1 MTETVPGRLSGRRA
15 QAARNDQ
22 LILDSA
28 RAVFI
33 ADPGAPITAV
43 AKHAGVGISALY
55 SRYGSKEE
63 LLRKLC
69 TEGLNTFVAET
80 EAALADDRDHW
91 TVLSSYMRRL
101 ADADTSSMTVALA
114 GTFTPTE
121 EMFALAARSGQLLSE
136 LVDRVSDVLRPG
148 VGAHDLSVITELVA
162 SIKNPDAERT
172 RELRHRYL
180 AMILDGLRASG
191 SDPLDP
197 LPGAPPTWQEI
208 SDRWQPAPAGPRPP
222 SARLPPER
230 PERGTLPAAEVRASA
245 SAPFPAAAP
254 FPAVPPRAAL
264 AGRSGPGRRERGW

>member
-1 MTETVPGRLSGRRA
+1 MTETTPERLSGRRA

-33 ADPGAPITAV
+33 ADPAAPITAV

-63 LLRKLC
+63 LLRTLC
-69 TEGLNTFVAET
+69 SDGLDVFVAET
-80 EAALADDRDHW
+80 ETALADDRDHW
-91 TVLSSYMRRL
+91 TVLTSYLRRL
-101 ADADTSSMTVALA
+101 VDADTSSMTVALA

-121 EMFALAARSGQLLSE
+121 DMFTQATRGEQLLRE

-162 SIKNPDAERT
+162 SVKNPDARRT

-180 AMILDGLRASG
+180 A
-191 SDPLDP
+191 
-197 LPGAPPTWQEI
+197 
-208 SDRWQPAPAGPRPP
+208 
-222 SARLPPER
+222 
-230 PERGTLPAAEVRASA
+230 
-245 SAPFPAAAP
+245 
-254 FPAVPPRAAL
+254 
-264 AGRSGPGRRERGW
+264 

>member
-1 MTETVPGRLSGRRA
+1 MTESRPAPLSGRRA

-33 ADPGAPITAV
+33 ADPAAPITAV

-69 TEGLNTFVAET
+69 TDGLETFVAET

-91 TVLSSYMRRL
+91 TVLTSYMRRL

-121 EMFALAARSGQLLSE
+121 EMFTLAAKGGRLLGE
-136 LVDRVSDVLRPG
+136 LVGRVSDVLRPG
-148 VGAHDLSVITELVA
+148 VGAHDLSVVTELVA
-162 SIKNPDAERT
+162 SVRNPDAGRT

-180 AMILDGLRASG
+180 AMILDGLRAG
-191 SDPLDP
+191 TGGP
-197 LPGAPPTWQEI
+197 LPGAPPSWAEI
-208 SDRWQPAPAGPRPP
+208 SGRWQPA
-222 SARLPPER
+222 
-230 PERGTLPAAEVRASA
+230 T
-245 SAPFPAAAP
+245 
-254 FPAVPPRAAL
+254 
-264 AGRSGPGRRERGW
+264 

>member
-1 MTETVPGRLSGRRA
+1 MTETTPARLSGRRA

-33 ADPGAPITAV
+33 ADPSAPITAV

-55 SRYGSKEE
+55 SRYGSKED

-69 TEGLNTFVAET
+69 TDGLEVFIAET

-91 TVLSSYMRRL
+91 TVLTSYMRRL

-121 EMFALAARSGQLLSE
+121 DMFALAATGGQLLSE
-136 LVDRVSDVLRPG
+136 LTDRVRDTLRPG
-148 VGAHDLSVITELVA
+148 VEAHDLSVITELIA
-162 SIKNPDAERT
+162 SVKNPDPART

-180 AMILDGLRASG
+180 AMILDGLRAG
-191 SDPLDP
+191 HDGP
-197 LPGAPPTWQEI
+197 LPATPPTWQEI
-208 SDRWQPAPAGPRPP
+208 SDRWQPA
-222 SARLPPER
+222 S
-230 PERGTLPAAEVRASA
+230 
-245 SAPFPAAAP
+245 
-254 FPAVPPRAAL
+254 
-264 AGRSGPGRRERGW
+264 

>member
-1 MTETVPGRLSGRRA
+1 MTETAPGRLSGRRA

-33 ADPGAPITAV
+33 ADPDAPITAV

-69 TEGLNTFVAET
+69 TDGLNTFVAET
-80 EAALADDRDHW
+80 EAALADNRDHW

-114 GTFTPTE
+114 GTFTPTR

-136 LVDRVSDVLRPG
+136 LVDRVSDALRPG

-162 SIKNPDAERT
+162 SIKNPDAGRT

-180 AMILDGLRASG
+180 AMILDGLRAS
-191 SDPLDP
+191 SSDP
-197 LPGAPPTWQEI
+197 LPGTPPTWQEI
-208 SDRWQPAPAGPRPP
+208 SDRWQPGPAGPHPP
-222 SARLPPER
+222 SARLPQELPG
-230 PERGTLPAAEVRASA
+230 RGTPPAAWVCA
-245 SAPFPAAAP
+245 SAPFHAAAP
-254 FPAVPPRAAL
+254 APAAMAE
-264 AGRSGPGRRERGW
+264 RSGRGRRERGW

>member
-1 MTETVPGRLSGRRA
+1 MTETMPGRLSGRRA

-33 ADPGAPITAV
+33 ADPSAPITAV

-69 TEGLNTFVAET
+69 TDGLNTFVAET

-114 GTFTPTE
+114 GTFTPTG

-136 LVDRVSDVLRPG
+136 LVNRVSDALRPG
-148 VGAHDLSVITELVA
+148 VGAHDLSVVTELVA
-162 SIKNPDAERT
+162 SIKSPDAGRT

-180 AMILDGLRASG
+180 AMILDGLRAGNS
-191 SDPLDP
+191 DP
-197 LPGAPPTWQEI
+197 LPGAPPSWQEI
-208 SDRWQPAPAGPRPP
+208 SDRWQPAPAGPRLP
-222 SARLPPER
+222 SARLAPER
-230 PERGTLPAAEVRASA
+230 PGRGALPAARVRAPAAGYLSA
-245 SAPFPAAAP
+245 SAP
-254 FPAVPPRAAL
+254 PRAAM
-264 AGRSGPGRRERGW
+264 AGRSGRGRRERGW

>member
-1 MTETVPGRLSGRRA
+1 MCGMTGTTPPRLSGRRA

-33 ADPGAPITAV
+33 ADPAAPITAV

-69 TEGLNTFVAET
+69 TDGLEVFVTET

-91 TVLSSYMRRL
+91 TVLTSYMRRL
-101 ADADTSSMTVALA
+101 VDADTNSMTVALA

-121 EMFALAARSGQLLSE
+121 DMFALAARGGQLLGQ
-136 LVDRVSDVLRPG
+136 LADRVSDVLRPG
-148 VGAHDLSVITELVA
+148 VGAHDLSVITELMA
-162 SIKNPDAERT
+162 SIKNPDAART

-180 AMILDGLRASG
+180 AMILDGLRAG
-191 SDPLDP
+191 NGDP
-197 LPGAPPTWQEI
+197 LPGTPPTWQEI
-208 SDRWQPAPAGPRPP
+208 SDRWQPA
-222 SARLPPER
+222 
-230 PERGTLPAAEVRASA
+230 T
-245 SAPFPAAAP
+245 
-254 FPAVPPRAAL
+254 
-264 AGRSGPGRRERGW
+264 

>member
-1 MTETVPGRLSGRRA
+1 MCGMTETTPGRLSGRRA

-33 ADPGAPITAV
+33 ADPGAPIIAV

-69 TEGLNTFVAET
+69 SDGLQTFVAET

-91 TVLSSYMRRL
+91 TVLASYLRRL
-101 ADADTSSMTVALA
+101 VDADTSSMTVALA

-121 EMFALAARSGQLLSE
+121 EMFALAARGGQLLSE

-148 VGAHDLSVITELVA
+148 IGTHDLSVITELVA
-162 SIKNPDAERT
+162 SVKEPDSSRARD
-172 RELRHRYL
+172 LRQRYL
-180 AMILDGLRASG
+180 AVILDGLRAEH
-191 SDPLDP
+191 SDPLP
-197 LPGAPPTWQEI
+197 ATPPTWQEI
-208 SDRWQPAPAGPRPP
+208 SDRWRPA
-222 SARLPPER
+222 
-230 PERGTLPAAEVRASA
+230 T
-245 SAPFPAAAP
+245 
-254 FPAVPPRAAL
+254 
-264 AGRSGPGRRERGW
+264 